1 MPKWIFQR
9 TNTDQKGER
18 ELHHFV
24 NGTRSKLIPSYNGFS
39 KVFKV
44 SKSKAFKNQPNN
56 CLKNN
61 PKYLLKNQT
70 KKCPNNCPKNT
81 QQINRLKCQK
91 WLKQWF
97 GQVLIGGNT
106 HLGYNFYLNALE
118 IKPCGLKFKNS
129 RCLFLEL

>member
-1 MPKWIFQR
+1 MGQ
-9 TNTDQKGER
+9 D
-18 ELHHFV
+18 
-24 NGTRSKLIPSYNGFS
+24 RSWFRPTTVF

-97 GQVLIGGNT
+97 GQFLIRGNT
-106 HLGYNFYLNALE
+106 DLGYNFYLNAWRYNMSCSY
-118 IKPCGLKFKNS
+118 IVFALKMEGENWSRNFILKNLIGYKNYKNS
-129 RCLFLEL
+129 GF